1 MKNTMPQRIK
11 LFTLMALA
19 TISLHLAAYSPAD
32 TVIAFDIHDVL
43 MQSRIDKMMGKFL
56 KNPSLILKVGQLSD
70 GSYGDNP
77 KLRKIIN
84 SQKPICETWNLIKKL
99 KTAGYSL
106 YIFSNIDKTAFDEL
120 KAKFPAYFSLF
131 DDYHVVHNNDAK
143 QKKPAPSAY
152 DSCRTMIEKSHP
164 GKRIIFVDDKK
175 ENIQAACKAGFRGIH
190 FTSAEKL
197 TVKLKV
203 LL

>member
-1 MKNTMPQRIK
+1 MIYTIIKRTK
-11 LFTLMALA
+11 LFALA
-19 TISLHLAAYSPAD
+19 ALLICTVSDKAFSPAD
-32 TVIAFDIHDVL
+32 TVLAFDIHDVL
-43 MQSRIDKMMGKFL
+43 MQGRLGKMIGQFFA
-56 KNPSLILKVGQLSD
+56 NPSLIFKIGDLSA

-99 KTAGYSL
+99 KAAGYSL

-131 DDYHVVHNNDAK
+131 DDYHVIHNNDAK

-152 DSCRTMIEKSHP
+152 DSCRAMIEKSHP